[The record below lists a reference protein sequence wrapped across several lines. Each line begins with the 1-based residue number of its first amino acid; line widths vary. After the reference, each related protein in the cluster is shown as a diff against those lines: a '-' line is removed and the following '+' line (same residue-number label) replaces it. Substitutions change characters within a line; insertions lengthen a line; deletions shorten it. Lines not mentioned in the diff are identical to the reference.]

1 MIDVIA
7 IFPIDIIMKN
17 ALASDH
23 SGDRKSNANSF
34 VRMSRIGKL
43 YKLVRITRLLRLVKV
58 IKGKGKFLQKIG
70 KVVNVGEGM
79 ERCMFS
85 FIIFLLFSHFSACFW
100 IFTAEVS
107 EDGKK
112 NSTDDNWI
120 HSGDYQKLTNS

>member
-1 MIDVIA
+1 
-7 IFPIDIIMKN
+7 MKH
-17 ALASDH
+17 ALTSNDH
-23 SGDRKSNANSF
+23 DSPDRSSKANSF

-85 FIIFLLFSHFSACFW
+85 FIIFIMFSHFSACFW

-107 EDGKK
+107 EEGEHGSSEK
-112 NSTDDNWI
+112 S
-120 HSGDYQKLTNS
+120 